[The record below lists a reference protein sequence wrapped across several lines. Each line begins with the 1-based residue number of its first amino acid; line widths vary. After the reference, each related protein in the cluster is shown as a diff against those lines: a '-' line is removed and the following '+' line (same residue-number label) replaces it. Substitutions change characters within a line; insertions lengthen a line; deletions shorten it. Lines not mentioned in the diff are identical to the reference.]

1 MGFLVNLLV
10 VHVVWWRGV
19 LSKDFAID
27 GDNQPKVGW
36 VWDDGSRTTFDV
48 IWGCIAV
55 IIVCTYKV
63 IHLNLPAEKESDA
76 SWSELL
82 FWKKW
87 LRKFK
92 WMFLMAVGPE
102 LLYSMALL
110 DWLWA
115 RDSVRKFAQVNL
127 KHHSSM
133 LSHTI
138 STAEII
144 ASKEEGRF
152 LSILRRSPR
161 HVPLRYAQVKSKCVL
176 AANVYKRMDQG
187 ACTLRQHVCTA
198 KILSLHPD

>member
-1 MGFLVNLLV
+1 ML
-10 VHVVWWRGV
+10 
-19 LSKDFAID
+19 I
-27 GDNQPKVGW
+27 
-36 VWDDGSRTTFDV
+36 
-48 IWGCIAV
+48 
-55 IIVCTYKV
+55 
-63 IHLNLPAEKESDA
+63 
-76 SWSELL
+76 
-82 FWKKW
+82 
-87 LRKFK
+87 
-92 WMFLMAVGPE
+92 FLMDVGPE
-102 LLYSMALL
+102 MLYSMALL

-127 KHHSSM
+127 EHHSSM

-161 HVPLRYAQVKSKCVL
+161 HVPLRYAHMKSKCIL

-187 ACTLRQHVCTA
+187 ACALRQHVCTA